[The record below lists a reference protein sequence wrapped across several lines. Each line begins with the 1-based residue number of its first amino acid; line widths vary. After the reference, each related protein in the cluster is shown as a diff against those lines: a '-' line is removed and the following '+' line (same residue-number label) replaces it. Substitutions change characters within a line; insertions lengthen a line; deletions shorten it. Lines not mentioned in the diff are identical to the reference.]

1 MKLSPWA
8 PEYRRL
14 SIGIVALVSVF
25 GFEGIAIGA
34 VMPVAAADLN
44 AISNYAVAF
53 TSFTMASLLGMTFAG
68 LWANKIGLSRVV
80 VFAVAALALG
90 SMVAGFAPNLA
101 VLTLGRS
108 VQGFAMGIDLVTMY
122 VVIGRMYPEALR
134 AKAIGMLAAAWV
146 VPGLIGPGLAGLLV
160 EISSWRMTFW
170 IVPIL
175 LIGPITL
182 LIPELKKM
190 PFVPTPVRTDAR
202 LQITSVLIA
211 IGALSVF
218 QAGASHVGR
227 WSTGLIVTIF
237 ITALAVTAWSTKA
250 LMPAGFLRMR
260 EGIPAVIGMR
270 GVIAGSFFA
279 AEIYVPLALQE
290 IRGVSVALSGGV
302 LTAATITWFAGSWLQ
317 GSHKLKYSRQ
327 QILFVGVILT
337 SLGIALTPVAVFMP
351 TSIFVSAIV
360 ASLVWGIAAFG
371 MGLCFPTLGV
381 LLLDQS
387 PEEEHARHSASL
399 QMSDSFGVI
408 IATAIA
414 GSVLALAS
422 VQQGIDSKTFVT
434 IWIFCVFVGLSALL
448 FIPGIQRKL
457 PIAHERVNS

>member
-1 MKLSPWA
+1 MTLSPWA
-8 PEYRRL
+8 LEYRRL

-80 VFAVAALALG
+80 VFAVVALALG
-90 SMVAGFAPNLA
+90 SIVAGFAPNLA

-108 VQGFAMGIDLVTMY
+108 IQGFAMGIDLVTMY

-160 EISSWRMTFW
+160 EISSWRMTFL

-175 LIGPITL
+175 LIGPIML

-190 PFVPTPVRTDAR
+190 PFVQTPVRKDAK
-202 LQITSVLIA
+202 LQVTSVVIA
-211 IGALSVF
+211 IVALSVF
-218 QAGASHVGR
+218 QAGASHIGR
-227 WSTGLIVTIF
+227 WSAVLVAAIF
-237 ITALAVTAWSTKA
+237 ITSLGVTAWSTKA
-250 LMPAGFLRMR
+250 LMPEGFLRMR
-260 EGIPAVIGMR
+260 EGIPAVVGMR
-270 GVIAGSFFA
+270 GVIAGAFFA

-290 IRGVSVALSGGV
+290 IRGASVAISGGV
-302 LTAATITWFAGSWLQ
+302 LTAATVTWFAGSWLQ

-327 QILFVGVILT
+327 QVLFVGTLLT
-337 SLGIALTPVAVFMP
+337 SLGIAFTPVAVFAP
-351 TSIFVSAIV
+351 ISVIASAMV

-381 LLLDQS
+381 LMLDQS
-387 PEEEHARHSASL
+387 PEEEHAKHSASL

-414 GSVLALAS
+414 GSVLAFAS
-422 VQQGIDSKTFVT
+422 VHQGIESRTFIT
-434 IWIFCVFVGLSALL
+434 IWTFCVFVGLSALL
-448 FIPGIQRKL
+448 FIPQIQRKAAFR
-457 PIAHERVNS
+457 P

>member
-1 MKLSPWA
+1 MTLSPWA

-25 GFEGIAIGA
+25 GFEGIAVGA

-68 LWANKIGLSRVV
+68 LWANRIGLARVV
-80 VFAVAALALG
+80 IFAVAALAFG

-108 VQGFAMGIDLVTMY
+108 IQGFAMGIDLVTMY

-134 AKAIGMLAAAWV
+134 AKALGMLAAAWV
-146 VPGLIGPGLAGLLV
+146 VPGLVGPGIAGLLV
-160 EISSWRMTFW
+160 EVSSWRMTFW
-170 IVPIL
+170 IVPLL
-175 LIGPITL
+175 LIGPIML
-182 LIPELKKM
+182 LIPELRKL
-190 PFVPTPVRTDAR
+190 PFVPSPVRTDAR
-202 LQITSVLIA
+202 IQITSVLIA
-211 IGALSVF
+211 IVALSAF

-227 WSTGLIVTIF
+227 WNTFIVIAIF
-237 ITALAVTAWSTKA
+237 VGSLAVAAWSTKA
-250 LMPAGFLRMR
+250 LMPAGFLRMAP
-260 EGIPAVIGMR
+260 GIPAIIGMR
-270 GVIAGSFFA
+270 GVVAGAFFA

-290 IRGVSVALSGGV
+290 IRGTSVALSGGV

-327 QILFVGVILT
+327 QVLFVGVVLT
-337 SLGIALTPVAVFMP
+337 ALGIALTPVAVFVP
-351 TSIFVSAIV
+351 TSIFVSAIF
-360 ASLVWGIAAFG
+360 ASVVWGIAAFG
-371 MGLCFPTLGV
+371 MGMVFPTLGV
-381 LLLDQS
+381 LMLDQS
-387 PEEEHARHSASL
+387 PDEEHARHSASL
-399 QMSDSFGVI
+399 QMSDSFGVV

-422 VQQGIDSKTFVT
+422 VRQGIDSANFVT
-434 IWIFCVFVGLSALL
+434 IWIFCVVLGLSALL
-448 FIPGIQRKL
+448 FIPQIQRKATIR
-457 PIAHERVNS
+457 P

>member
-1 MKLSPWA
+1 MTLSPWA

-68 LWANKIGLSRVV
+68 LWANKLGLARVV
-80 VFAVAALALG
+80 IFAVAALALG
-90 SMVAGFAPNLA
+90 SVVAGFAPNLA

-108 VQGFAMGIDLVTMY
+108 IQGFAMGIDLVTMY

-134 AKAIGMLAAAWV
+134 AKAIGILAAAWV

-160 EISSWRMTFW
+160 EVSSWRMTFW
-170 IVPIL
+170 IVPLL
-175 LIGPITL
+175 LIGPIML

-190 PFVPTPVRTDAR
+190 PFVPSPVRTDAR

-227 WSTGLIVTIF
+227 WNTVLVTAIF
-237 ITALAVTAWSTKA
+237 VVSLSITAWTTKA
-250 LMPAGFLRMR
+250 LMPAGFLRMAA
-260 EGIPAVIGMR
+260 GIPAIIGLR
-270 GVIAGSFFA
+270 GVIAGAFFA
-279 AEIYVPLALQE
+279 AEVYVPLALQE
-290 IRGVSVALSGGV
+290 IRGASVVLSGGV
-302 LTAATITWFAGSWLQ
+302 LTAATVTWFAGSWIQ

-327 QILFVGVILT
+327 QVLSAGVLMT
-337 SLGIALTPVAVFMP
+337 ALGIGLTPVAVFAP
-351 TSIFVSAIV
+351 LSITASALV
-360 ASLVWGIAAFG
+360 ASLVWGVAAFG
-371 MGLCFPTLGV
+371 MGMCFPTLGA
-381 LLLDQS
+381 LMLDQS
-387 PEEEHARHSASL
+387 PDEEHARHSASL

-414 GSVLALAS
+414 GSVLAFAS
-422 VQQGIDSKTFVT
+422 VNQGIDSKTFVT
-434 IWIFCVFVGLSALL
+434 IWIFCVVVGLSALL
-448 FIPGIQRKL
+448 FIPQIQRKATFR
-457 PIAHERVNS
+457 P

>member
-1 MKLSPWA
+1 MTLSPWA

-34 VMPVAAADLN
+34 VMPVAAAYLN

-68 LWANKIGLSRVV
+68 LWANKIGLARVV
-80 VFAVAALALG
+80 IFAVVALALG
-90 SMVAGFAPNLA
+90 SLVAGFAPNLA

-108 VQGFAMGIDLVTMY
+108 IQGFAMGIDLVTMY

-134 AKAIGMLAAAWV
+134 AKALGMLAAAWV

-175 LIGPITL
+175 LIGPIL
-182 LIPELKKM
+182 LLVPELKKL
-190 PFVPTPVRTDAR
+190 PFVPSPLRTDAR
-202 LQITSVLIA
+202 LQITSALVA
-211 IGALSVF
+211 IGALSAF

-227 WSTGLIVTIF
+227 WSTYLVTAIF
-237 ITALAVTAWSTKA
+237 IVSLGVTAWSTRA
-250 LMPAGFLRMR
+250 LMPKGFLRMAP
-260 EGIPAVIGMR
+260 GIPAIVGMR
-270 GVIAGSFFA
+270 GVIAGAFFA

-290 IRGVSVALSGGV
+290 IRGTSVALSGGV

-327 QILFVGVILT
+327 QILFAGVLLT
-337 SLGIALTPVAVFMP
+337 SLGIALTPVAVFAP
-351 TSIFVSAIV
+351 IGITASALL

-371 MGLCFPTLGV
+371 MGMCFPTLGV
-381 LLLDQS
+381 LMLDQS
-387 PEEEHARHSASL
+387 PDEEHARHSASL

-414 GSVLALAS
+414 GSVLAFAS
-422 VQQGIDSKTFVT
+422 VQQGIESKTFVT

-448 FIPGIQRKL
+448 FIPQIQRKATFR
-457 PIAHERVNS
+457 P

>member
-1 MKLSPWA
+1 MTLSPWA

-25 GFEGIAIGA
+25 GFEGIAVGA

-68 LWANKIGLSRVV
+68 LWANKIGLARVV
-80 VFAVAALALG
+80 IFAVVALAFG

-101 VLTLGRS
+101 VLTVGRS
-108 VQGFAMGIDLVTMY
+108 IQGFAMGIDLVTMY

-134 AKAIGMLAAAWV
+134 AKALGMLAAAWV
-146 VPGLIGPGLAGLLV
+146 VPGLIGPGIAGLLV
-160 EISSWRMTFW
+160 ELSSWRMTFW
-170 IVPIL
+170 IVPLL
-175 LIGPITL
+175 LIGPIVL
-182 LIPELKKM
+182 LIPELRKL

-202 LQITSVLIA
+202 IQITSVLIA
-211 IGALSVF
+211 IVALSVF

-227 WSTGLIVTIF
+227 WNSLVIIAIF
-237 ITALAVTAWSTKA
+237 VGSLAVTAWSTKA
-250 LMPAGFLRMR
+250 LMPSGFLRMAP
-260 EGIPAVIGMR
+260 GIPAVIGMR
-270 GVIAGSFFA
+270 GVVAGAFFA

-290 IRGVSVALSGGV
+290 IRGTSVALSGGV

-327 QILFVGVILT
+327 QVLFVGVLLT
-337 SLGIALTPVAVFMP
+337 SLGIALTPVAVFVP
-351 TSIFVSAIV
+351 TSIFVSAIF

-371 MGLCFPTLGV
+371 MGMVFPTLGV
-381 LLLDQS
+381 LMLDQS
-387 PEEEHARHSASL
+387 PDEEHARHSASL
-399 QMSDSFGVI
+399 QMSDSFGVV

-422 VQQGIDSKTFVT
+422 VRQGIDSGNFVT
-434 IWIFCVFVGLSALL
+434 IWIFCVFLGFSALL
-448 FIPGIQRKL
+448 FIPQIQRKATIR
-457 PIAHERVNS
+457 P

>member
-1 MKLSPWA
+1 MTPSPWA

-25 GFEGIAIGA
+25 GFEGISIGA

-68 LWANKIGLSRVV
+68 LWANKIGLARVV
-80 VFAVAALALG
+80 IFAVAALALG

-101 VLTLGRS
+101 VLTVGRS
-108 VQGFAMGIDLVTMY
+108 IQGFAMGIDLVTMY

-134 AKAIGMLAAAWV
+134 AKALGMLAAAWV

-170 IVPIL
+170 IVPVL
-175 LIGPITL
+175 LIGPIML
-182 LIPELKKM
+182 LIPELKKL
-190 PFVPTPVRTDAR
+190 PFVPSPIRTDAR
-202 LQITSVLIA
+202 IQITSVLIA
-211 IGALSVF
+211 IGALAAF

-227 WSTGLIVTIF
+227 WDPLLIASIF
-237 ITALAVTAWSTKA
+237 VVSLGVTAWSTKA
-250 LMPAGFLRMR
+250 LMPRGFLRMAP
-260 EGIPAVIGMR
+260 GIPAIVGMR
-270 GVIAGSFFA
+270 GVVAGSFFA
-279 AEIYVPLALQE
+279 AEVYVPLALQE
-290 IRGVSVALSGGV
+290 IRGTSVALSGGV

-317 GSHKLKYSRQ
+317 GSHKLKLSRQ
-327 QILFVGVILT
+327 QILFIGVLLT
-337 SLGIALTPVAVFMP
+337 CLGIALTPVAVFVP
-351 TSIFVSAIV
+351 TNIFVAAVV
-360 ASLVWGIAAFG
+360 ASVVWGIAAFG
-371 MGLCFPTLGV
+371 MGMCFPTLGV
-381 LLLDQS
+381 LMLDQS
-387 PEEEHARHSASL
+387 PDEEHARHSASL

-408 IATAIA
+408 IATALA

-422 VQQGIDSKTFVT
+422 VQQGIDSKTFIT

-448 FIPGIQRKL
+448 FIPQIQRKATIH
-457 PIAHERVNS
+457 P

>member
-1 MKLSPWA
+1 MTLSPWA

-14 SIGIVALVSVF
+14 SIGIVALVSIF

-68 LWANKIGLSRVV
+68 LWANKIGLARVV
-80 VFAVAALALG
+80 IFAVAALALG

-101 VLTLGRS
+101 VLTVGRS
-108 VQGFAMGIDLVTMY
+108 IQGFAMGIDLVTMY
-122 VVIGRMYPEALR
+122 VVIGRMYPEVLR
-134 AKAIGMLAAAWV
+134 AKALGMLAAAWV
-146 VPGLIGPGLAGLLV
+146 VPGLIGPGIAGLLV
-160 EISSWRMTFW
+160 EVSSWRMTFW
-170 IVPIL
+170 IVPFL
-175 LIGPITL
+175 LIGPAML
-182 LIPELKKM
+182 LIPELKKL
-190 PFVPTPVRTDAR
+190 PFVPSPVRTDAKI
-202 LQITSVLIA
+202 QITSVLIA
-211 IGALSVF
+211 IGALAVF

-227 WSTGLIVTIF
+227 WNTALVVAIF
-237 ITALAVTAWSTKA
+237 IASLVVTAWSTKA
-250 LMPAGFLRMR
+250 LMPSGFLRMAP
-260 EGIPAVIGMR
+260 GIPAIVGMR
-270 GVIAGSFFA
+270 GVVAGAFFA

-290 IRGVSVALSGGV
+290 IRGTSVALSGGV

-327 QILFVGVILT
+327 QILFVGVLLT
-337 SLGIALTPVAVFMP
+337 SLGIALTPVAVFVP
-351 TSIFVSAIV
+351 TSIVTSAVV

-371 MGLCFPTLGV
+371 MGMVFPTLGV
-381 LLLDQS
+381 LMLDQS
-387 PEEEHARHSASL
+387 PDEEHARHSASL

-422 VQQGIDSKTFVT
+422 VQQGIKSSTFVT
-434 IWIFCVFVGLSALL
+434 IWIFCVIVGLSALL
-448 FIPGIQRKL
+448 FIPQIQRKATIR
-457 PIAHERVNS
+457 P

>member
-1 MKLSPWA
+1 MTLSPWA

-68 LWANKIGLSRVV
+68 LWANKIGLARVV

-90 SMVAGFAPNLA
+90 SMIAGFAPNLA
-101 VLTLGRS
+101 VLTVGRS
-108 VQGFAMGIDLVTMY
+108 IQGFAMGIDLVTMY

-134 AKAIGMLAAAWV
+134 AKALGMLAAAWV

-170 IVPIL
+170 IVPLL
-175 LIGPITL
+175 LIGPIML
-182 LIPELKKM
+182 LIPELKRL
-190 PFVPTPVRTDAR
+190 PFVPSPVRTDAKI
-202 LQITSVLIA
+202 QITSVLVA
-211 IGALSVF
+211 IGALAVF

-227 WSTGLIVTIF
+227 WNTALVVAIF
-237 ITALAVTAWSTKA
+237 IGSLGVTAWSTKA
-250 LMPAGFLRMR
+250 LMPRGFLRMAP
-260 EGIPAVIGMR
+260 GIPAIVGMR
-270 GVIAGSFFA
+270 GVVAGAFFA

-290 IRGVSVALSGGV
+290 IRGTSVALSGGV

-327 QILFVGVILT
+327 QVLFAGVLLT
-337 SLGIALTPVAVFMP
+337 CLGIALTPVAVFVP
-351 TSIFVSAIV
+351 SSIMVAALV
-360 ASLVWGIAAFG
+360 ASVVWGIAAFG
-371 MGLCFPTLGV
+371 MGMCFPTLGV
-381 LLLDQS
+381 LMLDQS
-387 PEEEHARHSASL
+387 PDEEHARHSASL

-408 IATAIA
+408 IATALA

-422 VQQGIDSKTFVT
+422 VQQGIESKTFIT

-448 FIPGIQRKL
+448 FIPQIQRKVTIH
-457 PIAHERVNS
+457 P

>member
-1 MKLSPWA
+1 MTLSPWA

-14 SIGIVALVSVF
+14 SIGIIALVSVF
-25 GFEGIAIGA
+25 GFEGIAVGA

-68 LWANKIGLSRVV
+68 LWANKIGLARVV
-80 VFAVAALALG
+80 IFAVAALAFG

-108 VQGFAMGIDLVTMY
+108 IQGFAMGIDLVTMY

-134 AKAIGMLAAAWV
+134 AKALGMLAAAWV
-146 VPGLIGPGLAGLLV
+146 VPGLIGPGIAGLLV
-160 EISSWRMTFW
+160 EVSSWRMTFW
-170 IVPIL
+170 IVPLL

-182 LIPELKKM
+182 LIPELKKL
-190 PFVPTPVRTDAR
+190 PFVPSPVRTDAKI
-202 LQITSVLIA
+202 QITSVLIA
-211 IGALSVF
+211 IGALAVF

-227 WSTGLIVTIF
+227 WNTALVIAIF
-237 ITALAVTAWSTKA
+237 IGSLGVTAWSTKA
-250 LMPAGFLRMR
+250 LMPSGFLRMAP
-260 EGIPAVIGMR
+260 GIPAIVGMR
-270 GVIAGSFFA
+270 GVVAGSFFA

-290 IRGVSVALSGGV
+290 IRGTSVALSGGV

-327 QILFVGVILT
+327 QVLFVGVLFT
-337 SLGIALTPVAVFMP
+337 ALGIGLTPVAVFVP
-351 TSIFVSAIV
+351 SSIVVSAVV
-360 ASLVWGIAAFG
+360 ASVVWGIAAFG
-371 MGLCFPTLGV
+371 MGMVFPTLGV
-381 LLLDQS
+381 LMLDQS
-387 PEEEHARHSASL
+387 PDEEHARHSASL

-422 VQQGIDSKTFVT
+422 VRQGIESSTFVT

-448 FIPGIQRKL
+448 FIPQIQRKATIR
-457 PIAHERVNS
+457 P

>member
-1 MKLSPWA
+1 MTLSPWA

-68 LWANKIGLSRVV
+68 LWANKIGLARVV

-108 VQGFAMGIDLVTMY
+108 IQGFAMGIDLVTMY

-134 AKAIGMLAAAWV
+134 AKALGMLAAAWV

-175 LIGPITL
+175 LIGPIVL
-182 LIPELKKM
+182 LVPELKKL
-190 PFVPTPVRTDAR
+190 PFVPSPLRTDAR

-227 WSTGLIVTIF
+227 WNAFLVVAIF
-237 ITALAVTAWSTKA
+237 IASLGVTAWSTRA
-250 LMPAGFLRMR
+250 LMPDGFLRMAP
-260 EGIPAVIGMR
+260 GIPAIVGMR
-270 GVIAGSFFA
+270 GVIAGAFFA

-290 IRGVSVALSGGV
+290 IRGTSVALSGGV

-327 QILFVGVILT
+327 QILFVGVLLT
-337 SLGIALTPVAVFMP
+337 SLGIALTPVAVFAP
-351 TSIFVSAIV
+351 IGITASALL

-371 MGLCFPTLGV
+371 MGMCFPTLGV
-381 LLLDQS
+381 LMLDQS
-387 PEEEHARHSASL
+387 PDEEHARHSASL

-414 GSVLALAS
+414 GSVLAFAS
-422 VQQGIDSKTFVT
+422 VQQGIESKTFVT

-448 FIPGIQRKL
+448 FIPQIQRKATFR
-457 PIAHERVNS
+457 P

>member
-1 MKLSPWA
+1 MTLSPWA

-25 GFEGIAIGA
+25 GFEGIAVGA

-68 LWANKIGLSRVV
+68 LWANKIGLARVV
-80 VFAVAALALG
+80 IFAVAALAFG

-101 VLTLGRS
+101 VLTVGRS
-108 VQGFAMGIDLVTMY
+108 IQGFAMGIDLVTMY

-134 AKAIGMLAAAWV
+134 AKALGMLAAAWV
-146 VPGLIGPGLAGLLV
+146 IPGLIGPGIAGLLV
-160 EISSWRMTFW
+160 EVSSWRMTFW
-170 IVPIL
+170 IVPLL
-175 LIGPITL
+175 LIGPIML
-182 LIPELKKM
+182 LIPELKKL
-190 PFVPTPVRTDAR
+190 PYVPSPVRTDAKI
-202 LQITSVLIA
+202 QITSVLIA
-211 IGALSVF
+211 IGALAVF

-227 WSTGLIVTIF
+227 WNTALVIAIF
-237 ITALAVTAWSTKA
+237 IGSLGVTAWSTRA
-250 LMPAGFLRMR
+250 LMPNGFLRLAP
-260 EGIPAVIGMR
+260 GIPAIVGMR
-270 GVIAGSFFA
+270 GVVAGSFFA

-290 IRGVSVALSGGV
+290 IRGTSVALSGGV

-327 QILFVGVILT
+327 QVLFVGVLLT
-337 SLGIALTPVAVFMP
+337 ALGIALTPVAVFVP
-351 TSIFVSAIV
+351 SSIVVSAVV
-360 ASLVWGIAAFG
+360 ASVVWGIAAFG
-371 MGLCFPTLGV
+371 MGMVFPTLGV
-381 LLLDQS
+381 LMLDQS
-387 PEEEHARHSASL
+387 PDEEHARHSASL

-422 VQQGIDSKTFVT
+422 VRQGIESSTFVT
-434 IWIFCVFVGLSALL
+434 IWIFCVFLGLSALL
-448 FIPGIQRKL
+448 FIPQIQQKATIR
-457 PIAHERVNS
+457 P

>member
-1 MKLSPWA
+1 MTLSPWA

-34 VMPVAAADLN
+34 VMPVAAADLD

-68 LWANKIGLSRVV
+68 LWANKIGLARVV
-80 VFAVAALALG
+80 IFAVVALAFG

-101 VLTLGRS
+101 VLTVGRS
-108 VQGFAMGIDLVTMY
+108 IQGFAMGIDLVTMY

-134 AKAIGMLAAAWV
+134 AKALGMLAAAWV
-146 VPGLIGPGLAGLLV
+146 VPGLIGPGIAGLLV
-160 EISSWRMTFW
+160 EVSSWRMTFW
-170 IVPIL
+170 IVPLL

-182 LIPELKKM
+182 LIPELKKL
-190 PFVPTPVRTDAR
+190 PFVPSPVRTDAKI
-202 LQITSVLIA
+202 QITSVLIA
-211 IGALSVF
+211 IGALAVF

-227 WSTGLIVTIF
+227 WNTALVIAIF
-237 ITALAVTAWSTKA
+237 IGSLGITAWSTKA
-250 LMPAGFLRMR
+250 LMPSGFLRMAP
-260 EGIPAVIGMR
+260 GIPAIVGMR
-270 GVIAGSFFA
+270 GVVAGSFFA

-290 IRGVSVALSGGV
+290 IRGTSVALSGGV

-327 QILFVGVILT
+327 QVLFVGVLLT
-337 SLGIALTPVAVFMP
+337 ALGITLTPVAVFVP
-351 TSIFVSAIV
+351 TSIVVSAVV
-360 ASLVWGIAAFG
+360 ASVVWGIAAFG
-371 MGLCFPTLGV
+371 MGMVFPTLGV
-381 LLLDQS
+381 LMLDQS
-387 PEEEHARHSASL
+387 PDEEHARHSASL

-422 VQQGIDSKTFVT
+422 VRQGIESSTFVT

-448 FIPGIQRKL
+448 FIPQIQRKATIR
-457 PIAHERVNS
+457 P

>member
-1 MKLSPWA
+1 MTLSPWA

-68 LWANKIGLSRVV
+68 LWANKIGLARVV

-101 VLTLGRS
+101 VLTVGRS
-108 VQGFAMGIDLVTMY
+108 IQGFAMGIDLVTMY

-134 AKAIGMLAAAWV
+134 AKALGMLAAAWV

-170 IVPIL
+170 IVPVL

-182 LIPELKKM
+182 LIPELKKL
-190 PFVPTPVRTDAR
+190 PFVPSPVRTDAR
-202 LQITSVLIA
+202 IQITSVLIA
-211 IGALSVF
+211 IGALAVF

-227 WSTGLIVTIF
+227 WDPLLLAAIF
-237 ITALAVTAWSTKA
+237 ALSLGVTAWSTKA
-250 LMPAGFLRMR
+250 LMPRGFLRMAP
-260 EGIPAVIGMR
+260 GIPAIVGMR
-270 GVIAGSFFA
+270 GVVAGSYFA
-279 AEIYVPLALQE
+279 AEVYVPLALQE
-290 IRGVSVALSGGV
+290 IRGTSVALSGGV

-317 GSHKLKYSRQ
+317 GSHKLKLSRQ
-327 QILFVGVILT
+327 QILFIGVLLT
-337 SLGIALTPVAVFMP
+337 CLGIALTPVAVFVP
-351 TSIFVSAIV
+351 TNIFVAAVV
-360 ASLVWGIAAFG
+360 ASVVWGIAAFG
-371 MGLCFPTLGV
+371 MGMCFPTLGV
-381 LLLDQS
+381 LMLDQS
-387 PEEEHARHSASL
+387 PDEEHARHSASL

-408 IATAIA
+408 IATALA

-422 VQQGIDSKTFVT
+422 VQQGIDSKTFIN

-448 FIPGIQRKL
+448 FIPQIQRKATIH
-457 PIAHERVNS
+457 P

>member
-1 MKLSPWA
+1 MTLSPWA

-68 LWANKIGLSRVV
+68 LWANKIGLARVV
-80 VFAVAALALG
+80 IFAVAALAFG

-101 VLTLGRS
+101 VLTVGRS
-108 VQGFAMGIDLVTMY
+108 IQGFAMGIDLVTMY

-134 AKAIGMLAAAWV
+134 PKALGMLAAAWV
-146 VPGLIGPGLAGLLV
+146 VPGLIGPGIAGLLV
-160 EISSWRMTFW
+160 EVSSWRMTFW
-170 IVPIL
+170 IVPFF
-175 LIGPITL
+175 LIGPIML
-182 LIPELKKM
+182 LIPELKKL
-190 PFVPTPVRTDAR
+190 PFVPSPVRTDAKI
-202 LQITSVLIA
+202 QITSVLIA

-227 WSTGLIVTIF
+227 WNTALVIAIF
-237 ITALAVTAWSTKA
+237 IVSLSVAAWSTKA
-250 LMPAGFLRMR
+250 LMPIGFLRMAP
-260 EGIPAVIGMR
+260 GIPAIVGMR
-270 GVIAGSFFA
+270 GVVAGSFFA

-290 IRGVSVALSGGV
+290 IRGTSVALSGGV

-317 GSHKLKYSRQ
+317 GSHKLKLSRQ
-327 QILFVGVILT
+327 QILFMGVLLT
-337 SLGIALTPVAVFMP
+337 SLGIALTPVAVFVP
-351 TSIFVSAIV
+351 TSIVAAAIV
-360 ASLVWGIAAFG
+360 ASVVWGIAAFG
-371 MGLCFPTLGV
+371 MGMVFPTLGV
-381 LLLDQS
+381 LMLDQS
-387 PEEEHARHSASL
+387 PDEEHARHSASL

-414 GSVLALAS
+414 GSILALAS
-422 VQQGIDSKTFVT
+422 VRQGIESNTFVT

-448 FIPGIQRKL
+448 FIPQIQRKATIR
-457 PIAHERVNS
+457 P

>member
-1 MKLSPWA
+1 MTLSPWA

-25 GFEGIAIGA
+25 GFEGIAVGA

-68 LWANKIGLSRVV
+68 LWANKIGLARVV
-80 VFAVAALALG
+80 IFAVAALAFG

-101 VLTLGRS
+101 VLTVGRS
-108 VQGFAMGIDLVTMY
+108 IQGFAMGIDLVTMY

-134 AKAIGMLAAAWV
+134 AKALGMLAAAWV
-146 VPGLIGPGLAGLLV
+146 VPGLIGPGIAGLLV
-160 EISSWRMTFW
+160 EVSSWRMTFW
-170 IVPIL
+170 IVPLL
-175 LIGPITL
+175 LIGPIML
-182 LIPELKKM
+182 LIPELKKL
-190 PFVPTPVRTDAR
+190 PYVPSPVRTDAKI
-202 LQITSVLIA
+202 QITSVLIA
-211 IGALSVF
+211 IGALAVF

-227 WSTGLIVTIF
+227 WNTALVIAIF
-237 ITALAVTAWSTKA
+237 IASLGVTAWSTKA
-250 LMPAGFLRMR
+250 LMPSGFLRMAP
-260 EGIPAVIGMR
+260 GIPAIVGMR
-270 GVIAGSFFA
+270 GVVAGSFFA

-290 IRGVSVALSGGV
+290 IRGTSVALSGGV

-327 QILFVGVILT
+327 QVLFAGVLLT
-337 SLGIALTPVAVFMP
+337 ALGIGLTPVAVFVP
-351 TSIFVSAIV
+351 SSIVVSAVV
-360 ASLVWGIAAFG
+360 ASVVWGIAAFG
-371 MGLCFPTLGV
+371 MGMVFPTLGV
-381 LLLDQS
+381 LMLDQS
-387 PEEEHARHSASL
+387 PDEEHARHSASL

-422 VQQGIDSKTFVT
+422 VRQGIESSTFVT

-448 FIPGIQRKL
+448 FIPQIQRKATIR
-457 PIAHERVNS
+457 P

>member
-1 MKLSPWA
+1 MTLSPWT

-44 AISNYAVAF
+44 SISNYAVAF

-68 LWANKIGLSRVV
+68 LWSNKIGLARVV
-80 VFAVAALALG
+80 IFAVVALAIG

-101 VLTLGRS
+101 VLTIGRS
-108 VQGFAMGIDLVTMY
+108 IQGFALGIDLVTMY

-160 EISSWRMTFW
+160 EISSWRLTFW
-170 IVPIL
+170 IVPFL
-175 LIGPITL
+175 LIGPIML
-182 LIPELKKM
+182 LLPELKRM
-190 PFVPTPVRTDAR
+190 PFVQTPMRSDAK
-202 LQITSVLIA
+202 LQITSVLVAIA
-211 IGALSVF
+211 ALSAF
-218 QAGASHVGR
+218 QVGATHVGR
-227 WSTGLIVTIF
+227 WNVWVISAIF
-237 ITALAVTAWSTKA
+237 VISVSVTAWSTKA
-250 LMPAGFLRMR
+250 LMPEGYLRMR
-260 EGIPAVIGMR
+260 EGIPAIVGMR
-270 GVIAGSFFA
+270 GVIAGAFFA

-290 IRGVSVALSGGV
+290 IRGTSVALSGGV
-302 LTAATITWFAGSWLQ
+302 LTAATVTWFAGSWWQ
-317 GSHKLKYSRQ
+317 GSHKLRYSRQ
-327 QILFVGVILT
+327 QVLFVGALLIAI
-337 SLGIALTPVAVFMP
+337 GIALTPVAVFAP
-351 TSIFVSAIV
+351 VNIAASALLASIT
-360 ASLVWGIAAFG
+360 WGIAAFG

-381 LLLDQS
+381 LMLDQS
-387 PEEEHARHSASL
+387 PEEEHAKHSASL

-422 VQQGIDSKTFVT
+422 VQQGIESKTFIT

-448 FIPGIQRKL
+448 FIPQIQRKETFR
-457 PIAHERVNS
+457 P

>member
-1 MKLSPWA
+1 MTLSPWA

-44 AISNYAVAF
+44 SISNYAVAF

-68 LWANKIGLSRVV
+68 LWSNKIGLARVV
-80 VFAVAALALG
+80 IFAVVALAIG

-101 VLTLGRS
+101 VLTIGRS
-108 VQGFAMGIDLVTMY
+108 IQGFALGIDLVTMY

-160 EISSWRMTFW
+160 EISSWRLTFW
-170 IVPIL
+170 IVPFL
-175 LIGPITL
+175 LIGPIML
-182 LIPELKKM
+182 LLPELKRM
-190 PFVPTPVRTDAR
+190 PFVQTPMRSDAK
-202 LQITSVLIA
+202 LQITSVLVAIA
-211 IGALSVF
+211 ALSAF
-218 QAGASHVGR
+218 QVGATHVGR
-227 WSTGLIVTIF
+227 WNVWVILAIF
-237 ITALAVTAWSTKA
+237 VISVSVTAWSTKA
-250 LMPAGFLRMR
+250 LMPEGYLRMR
-260 EGIPAVIGMR
+260 EGIPAIVGMR
-270 GVIAGSFFA
+270 GVIAGAFFA

-290 IRGVSVALSGGV
+290 IRGTSVALSGGV
-302 LTAATITWFAGSWLQ
+302 LTAATVTWFAGSWWQ
-317 GSHKLKYSRQ
+317 GSHKLTYSRQ
-327 QILFVGVILT
+327 QVLFVGTLLI
-337 SLGIALTPVAVFMP
+337 SFGIALTPVAVFAP
-351 TSIFVSAIV
+351 VNIAASALLASIT
-360 ASLVWGIAAFG
+360 WGIAAFG

-381 LLLDQS
+381 LMLDQS
-387 PEEEHARHSASL
+387 PEEEHAKHSASL

-422 VQQGIDSKTFVT
+422 VQQGIESKTFIT

-448 FIPGIQRKL
+448 FIPQIQRKATFR
-457 PIAHERVNS
+457 P

>member
-1 MKLSPWA
+1 MTLSPWA

-34 VMPVAAADLN
+34 VMPVAAAYLN

-68 LWANKIGLSRVV
+68 LWANKIGLARVV
-80 VFAVAALALG
+80 IFAVVALALG
-90 SMVAGFAPNLA
+90 SLVAGFAPNLA

-108 VQGFAMGIDLVTMY
+108 IQGFAMGIDLVTMY

-134 AKAIGMLAAAWV
+134 AKALGMLAAAWV

-175 LIGPITL
+175 LIGPIL
-182 LIPELKKM
+182 LLVPELKKL
-190 PFVPTPVRTDAR
+190 PFVPSPLRTDAR
-202 LQITSVLIA
+202 LQITSALVA
-211 IGALSVF
+211 IGALSAF

-227 WSTGLIVTIF
+227 WSTYLVTAIF
-237 ITALAVTAWSTKA
+237 IVSLGVTAWSTRA
-250 LMPAGFLRMR
+250 LMPKGFLRMAP
-260 EGIPAVIGMR
+260 GIPAIVGMR
-270 GVIAGSFFA
+270 GVIAGAFFA

-290 IRGVSVALSGGV
+290 IRGTSVALSGGV

-317 GSHKLKYSRQ
+317 GSHKLRYSRQ
-327 QILFVGVILT
+327 QILFAGVLLT
-337 SLGIALTPVAVFMP
+337 SLGIALTPVAVFAP
-351 TSIFVSAIV
+351 IGITASALL

-371 MGLCFPTLGV
+371 MGMCFPTLGV
-381 LLLDQS
+381 LMLDQS
-387 PEEEHARHSASL
+387 PDEEHARHSASL

-414 GSVLALAS
+414 GSVLAFAS
-422 VQQGIDSKTFVT
+422 VQQGIESKTFVT

-448 FIPGIQRKL
+448 FIPQIQRKATFR
-457 PIAHERVNS
+457 P

>member
-1 MKLSPWA
+1 MTLSPWA

-68 LWANKIGLSRVV
+68 LWANKIGLARVV
-80 VFAVAALALG
+80 IFAVAALAFG

-108 VQGFAMGIDLVTMY
+108 IQGFAMGIDLVTMY

-134 AKAIGMLAAAWV
+134 AKALGMLAAAWV
-146 VPGLIGPGLAGLLV
+146 VPGLIGPGIAGLLV
-160 EISSWRMTFW
+160 EVSSWRMTFW
-170 IVPIL
+170 IVPLL
-175 LIGPITL
+175 LIGPIML
-182 LIPELKKM
+182 LIPELRKL
-190 PFVPTPVRTDAR
+190 PFVPSPVRTDAR
-202 LQITSVLIA
+202 IQITSVLIA
-211 IGALSVF
+211 IVALSAF

-227 WSTGLIVTIF
+227 WNTFIVIAIF
-237 ITALAVTAWSTKA
+237 VGSLAVAAWSTKA
-250 LMPAGFLRMR
+250 LMPAGFLRMAP
-260 EGIPAVIGMR
+260 GIPAIIGMR
-270 GVIAGSFFA
+270 GVVAGSFFA

-290 IRGVSVALSGGV
+290 IRGTSVALSGGV

-327 QILFVGVILT
+327 QVLFVGVVLT
-337 SLGIALTPVAVFMP
+337 ALGIALTPVAVFMP
-351 TSIFVSAIV
+351 TSIFVSAVI
-360 ASLVWGIAAFG
+360 ASVVWGIAAFG
-371 MGLCFPTLGV
+371 MGMVFPTLGV
-381 LLLDQS
+381 LMLDQS
-387 PEEEHARHSASL
+387 PDEEHARHSASL
-399 QMSDSFGVI
+399 QMSDSFGVV

-422 VQQGIDSKTFVT
+422 VRQGIDSANFVT
-434 IWIFCVFVGLSALL
+434 IWIFCAILGLSALL
-448 FIPGIQRKL
+448 FIPQIQRKATIR
-457 PIAHERVNS
+457 P

>member
-1 MKLSPWA
+1 MTLSPWA

-68 LWANKIGLSRVV
+68 LWANKIGLARVV

-90 SMVAGFAPNLA
+90 SIVAGFAPNLA
-101 VLTLGRS
+101 VLTIGRS
-108 VQGFAMGIDLVTMY
+108 IQGFAMGIDLVTMY
-122 VVIGRMYPEALR
+122 VVIGRMYPETLR
-134 AKAIGMLAAAWV
+134 AKALGMLAAAWV

-182 LIPELKKM
+182 LIPELKKL
-190 PFVPTPVRTDAR
+190 PFVPSPVRTDAR
-202 LQITSVLIA
+202 LQITSTLIA

-227 WSTGLIVTIF
+227 WHSLLIAAIF
-237 ITALAVTAWSTKA
+237 FISLGVTAWSTKA
-250 LMPAGFLRMR
+250 LMPKGFLRMAP
-260 EGIPAVIGMR
+260 GIPAIVGMR
-270 GVIAGSFFA
+270 GVVAGSFFA

-290 IRGVSVALSGGV
+290 IRGTSVALSGGV

-317 GSHKLKYSRQ
+317 GSHKLKISRE
-327 QILFVGVILT
+327 QILLIGVLLT
-337 SLGIALTPVAVFMP
+337 CLGIALTPVAVFVP
-351 TSIFVSAIV
+351 TSITLAALI
-360 ASLVWGIAAFG
+360 ASFVWGIAAFG
-371 MGLCFPTLGV
+371 MGICFPTLGA
-381 LLLDQS
+381 LMLDQS
-387 PEEEHARHSASL
+387 PDEEHARHSASL

-414 GSVLALAS
+414 GSVWRLPAFSKELIAKLLSQYGFSVCLLA
-422 VQQGIDSKTFVT
+422 
-434 IWIFCVFVGLSALL
+434 
-448 FIPGIQRKL
+448 
-457 PIAHERVNS
+457 

>member
-1 MKLSPWA
+1 MTLSPWA

-68 LWANKIGLSRVV
+68 LWANKIGLARVV
-80 VFAVAALALG
+80 IFAVVALAIG
-90 SMVAGFAPNLA
+90 SIVAGSAPNLA

-108 VQGFAMGIDLVTMY
+108 IQGFAMGIDLVTMY
-122 VVIGRMYPEALR
+122 VVIGRMYPETLR

-175 LIGPITL
+175 LIGPIML
-182 LIPELKKM
+182 LVPELKKM
-190 PFVPTPVRTDAR
+190 PLVPSAVRTDAK

-211 IGALSVF
+211 IGALSAF

-227 WSTGLIVTIF
+227 WNAFLVAAIF
-237 ITALAVTAWSTKA
+237 VVSLGVTAWSTKA

-260 EGIPAVIGMR
+260 EGIPAIIGMR

-290 IRGVSVALSGGV
+290 IRGTSVALSGGV
-302 LTAATITWFAGSWLQ
+302 LTAATVTWFAGSWLQ

-327 QILFVGVILT
+327 QVLFAGVLLIA
-337 SLGIALTPVAVFMP
+337 LGIGLTPVAVFAP
-351 TSIFVSAIV
+351 ISITASALV
-360 ASLVWGIAAFG
+360 ASLVWGVAAFG
-371 MGLCFPTLGV
+371 MGLCFPTLGA
-381 LLLDQS
+381 LMLDQS

-422 VQQGIDSKTFVT
+422 VQQGISSKTFVA

-448 FIPGIQRKL
+448 FIPQIQRKVTFR
-457 PIAHERVNS
+457 P

>member
-1 MKLSPWA
+1 MTLSPWA
-8 PEYRRL
+8 PQFRRL

-68 LWANKIGLSRVV
+68 LWANKIGLARVV
-80 VFAVAALALG
+80 IFAVAALAIG
-90 SMVAGFAPNLA
+90 SVISGFAPNLA

-108 VQGFAMGIDLVTMY
+108 IQGFAMGIDLVTMY

-134 AKAIGMLAAAWV
+134 AKALGMLAAAWV

-175 LIGPITL
+175 LLGPFFL
-182 LIPELKKM
+182 LVPELKKL
-190 PFVPTPVRTDAR
+190 PFAPSPLRTDAR
-202 LQITSVLIA
+202 IQITSVLVA
-211 IGALSVF
+211 IGALSIF
-218 QAGASHVGR
+218 QAGATHLGR
-227 WSTGLIVTIF
+227 WNSALIAVIF
-237 ITALAVTAWSTKA
+237 LATLSVTAWSTKA
-250 LMPAGFLRMR
+250 LMPKGFLRMR
-260 EGIPAVIGMR
+260 EGIPAIVGMR
-270 GVIAGSFFA
+270 GIIAGSFFA

-290 IRGVSVALSGGV
+290 IRGASVVLSGGV

-327 QILFVGVILT
+327 QVLLVGVLLT
-337 SLGIALTPVAVFMP
+337 SLGIGLIPVAVFAP
-351 TSIFVSAIV
+351 LSVTASALV
-360 ASLVWGIAAFG
+360 ASLVWGVAAFG

-381 LLLDQS
+381 LMLDQS

-414 GSVLALAS
+414 GSVLAFAS
-422 VQQGIDSKTFVT
+422 VKQGIETKTFII

-448 FIPGIQRKL
+448 FIPQIQRKSNL
-457 PIAHERVNS
+457 

>member
-1 MKLSPWA
+1 MTLSPWA

-14 SIGIVALVSVF
+14 SIGIIALVSGF
-25 GFEGIAIGA
+25 GFEGIAVGA

-68 LWANKIGLSRVV
+68 LWANKIGLARVV
-80 VFAVAALALG
+80 IFAVAALAFG

-108 VQGFAMGIDLVTMY
+108 IQGFAMGIDLVTMY

-134 AKAIGMLAAAWV
+134 AKALGMLAAAWV
-146 VPGLIGPGLAGLLV
+146 VPGLIGPGIAGLLV
-160 EISSWRMTFW
+160 EVSSWRMTFW
-170 IVPIL
+170 IVPLL

-182 LIPELKKM
+182 LIPELKKL
-190 PFVPTPVRTDAR
+190 PFVPSPVRTDAKI
-202 LQITSVLIA
+202 QITSVLIA
-211 IGALSVF
+211 IGALAVF

-227 WSTGLIVTIF
+227 WNTALVIAIF
-237 ITALAVTAWSTKA
+237 IGSLGVTAWSTKA
-250 LMPAGFLRMR
+250 LMPSGFLRMAP
-260 EGIPAVIGMR
+260 GIPAIVGMR
-270 GVIAGSFFA
+270 GVVAGSFFA

-290 IRGVSVALSGGV
+290 IRGTSVALSGGV

-327 QILFVGVILT
+327 QVLFVGVLFT
-337 SLGIALTPVAVFMP
+337 ALGIGLTPVAVFVP
-351 TSIFVSAIV
+351 SSIVVSAVV
-360 ASLVWGIAAFG
+360 ASVVWGIAAFG
-371 MGLCFPTLGV
+371 MGMVFPTLGV
-381 LLLDQS
+381 LMLDQS
-387 PEEEHARHSASL
+387 PDEEHARHSASL

-422 VQQGIDSKTFVT
+422 VRQGIESSTFVT

-448 FIPGIQRKL
+448 FIPQIQRKATIR
-457 PIAHERVNS
+457 P

>member
-1 MKLSPWA
+1 MTLSPWA

-68 LWANKIGLSRVV
+68 LWANKIGLARVV
-80 VFAVAALALG
+80 IFAVVALAIG
-90 SMVAGFAPNLA
+90 SVVSGFAPNLA

-108 VQGFAMGIDLVTMY
+108 IQGFAMGIDLVTMY

-134 AKAIGMLAAAWV
+134 AKALGMLAAAWV

-160 EISSWRMTFW
+160 EISSWRLTFW

-175 LIGPITL
+175 LLGPFFL
-182 LIPELKKM
+182 LVPELKKL
-190 PFVPTPVRTDAR
+190 PFVPTPLRTDAR
-202 LQITSVLIA
+202 IQITSVLIA
-211 IGALSVF
+211 IGALSIF
-218 QAGASHVGR
+218 QAGATHLGR
-227 WSTGLIVTIF
+227 WNSALIVVIF
-237 ITALAVTAWSTKA
+237 VATLCVTAWSTKA
-250 LMPAGFLRMR
+250 LMPDGFLRMR
-260 EGIPAVIGMR
+260 EGIPAIVGMR

-290 IRGVSVALSGGV
+290 IRGASVVLSGGV
-302 LTAATITWFAGSWLQ
+302 LTAATVTWFAGSWLQ
-317 GSHKLKYSRQ
+317 GSHKLKYLREQ
-327 QILFVGVILT
+327 VLFVGVLLT
-337 SLGIALTPVAVFMP
+337 SLGIGLIPVAVFAP
-351 TSIFVSAIV
+351 ISVTASALV

-381 LLLDQS
+381 LMLDQS
-387 PEEEHARHSASL
+387 PEDEHARHSASL

-414 GSVLALAS
+414 GSVLAFAS
-422 VQQGIDSKTFVT
+422 VRQGIETKTFIT
-434 IWIFCVFVGLSALL
+434 IWTFCVFVGCSALL
-448 FIPGIQRKL
+448 FIPQIHKKSN
-457 PIAHERVNS
+457 I

>member
-1 MKLSPWA
+1 MTLSPWA

-68 LWANKIGLSRVV
+68 LWANKIGLARVV
-80 VFAVAALALG
+80 VFAVAALAVG

-101 VLTLGRS
+101 LLTLGRS
-108 VQGFAMGIDLVTMY
+108 IQGFAMGIDLVTMY

-134 AKAIGMLAAAWV
+134 AKALGMLAAAWV
-146 VPGLIGPGLAGLLV
+146 VPGLIGPGVAGLLV
-160 EISSWRMTFW
+160 EVSSWRMTFW
-170 IVPIL
+170 IVPFL
-175 LIGPITL
+175 LIGPIML
-182 LIPELKKM
+182 LIPELKKL
-190 PFVPTPVRTDAR
+190 PFVPSPVRTDAR
-202 LQITSVLIA
+202 IQIVSVLIA

-227 WSTGLIVTIF
+227 WNAVALVFIF
-237 ITALAVTAWSTKA
+237 AASLGVTAWSTRA
-250 LMPAGFLRMR
+250 LMPVGFLRMAP
-260 EGIPAVIGMR
+260 GIPAVVGMR

-290 IRGVSVALSGGV
+290 IRGTSVALSGGV

-327 QILFVGVILT
+327 QILFAGVLLT
-337 SLGIALTPVAVFMP
+337 SLGIALTPVAVFVP
-351 TSIFVSAIV
+351 TSITVAAVV
-360 ASLVWGIAAFG
+360 ASVVWGIAAFG
-371 MGLCFPTLGV
+371 MGMCFPTLGG
-381 LLLDQS
+381 LMLDQS
-387 PEEEHARHSASL
+387 PDEEHARHSASL

-422 VQQGIDSKTFVT
+422 VRQGIESSTFVT
-434 IWIFCVFVGLSALL
+434 IWIFCVIVGLSALF
-448 FIPGIQRKL
+448 FIPQIQRKATIR
-457 PIAHERVNS
+457 P

>member
-1 MKLSPWA
+1 MTLSPWA

-14 SIGIVALVSVF
+14 SIGIIALVSVF
-25 GFEGIAIGA
+25 GFEGIAVGA

-68 LWANKIGLSRVV
+68 LWANKIGLARVV
-80 VFAVAALALG
+80 IFAVAALAFG

-108 VQGFAMGIDLVTMY
+108 IQGFAMGIDLVTMY

-134 AKAIGMLAAAWV
+134 AKALGMLAAAWV
-146 VPGLIGPGLAGLLV
+146 VPGLIGPGIAGLLV
-160 EISSWRMTFW
+160 EVSSWRMTFW
-170 IVPIL
+170 IVPLL

-182 LIPELKKM
+182 LIPELKKL
-190 PFVPTPVRTDAR
+190 PFVPSPVRTDAKI
-202 LQITSVLIA
+202 QITSVLIA
-211 IGALSVF
+211 IGALAVF

-227 WSTGLIVTIF
+227 WNTALVIAIF
-237 ITALAVTAWSTKA
+237 IGSLGVTAWSTRA
-250 LMPAGFLRMR
+250 LMPSGFLRMAP
-260 EGIPAVIGMR
+260 GIPAIVGMR
-270 GVIAGSFFA
+270 GVVAGSFFA

-290 IRGVSVALSGGV
+290 IRGTSVALSGGV

-327 QILFVGVILT
+327 QVLFVGVLLT
-337 SLGIALTPVAVFMP
+337 ALGIGLTPVAVFVP
-351 TSIFVSAIV
+351 SSIVVSAVV
-360 ASLVWGIAAFG
+360 ASVVWGIAAFG
-371 MGLCFPTLGV
+371 MGMVFPTLGV
-381 LLLDQS
+381 LMLDQS
-387 PEEEHARHSASL
+387 PDEEHARHSASL

-422 VQQGIDSKTFVT
+422 VRQGIESSTFVT

-448 FIPGIQRKL
+448 FIPQIQRKATIR
-457 PIAHERVNS
+457 P

>member
-1 MKLSPWA
+1 MTLSPWA

-68 LWANKIGLSRVV
+68 LWANKIGLARVV
-80 VFAVAALALG
+80 IFAVVALALG
-90 SMVAGFAPNLA
+90 SLVAGFAPNLA

-108 VQGFAMGIDLVTMY
+108 IQGFAMGIDLVTMY

-134 AKAIGMLAAAWV
+134 AKALGMLAAAWV

-175 LIGPITL
+175 LIGPIL
-182 LIPELKKM
+182 LLVPELKKL
-190 PFVPTPVRTDAR
+190 PFVPSPLRTDAR
-202 LQITSVLIA
+202 LQITSALVA
-211 IGALSVF
+211 IGALSAF

-227 WSTGLIVTIF
+227 WSTYLVTAIF
-237 ITALAVTAWSTKA
+237 IVSLGVTAWSTRA
-250 LMPAGFLRMR
+250 LMPKGFLRMAP
-260 EGIPAVIGMR
+260 GIPAIVGMR
-270 GVIAGSFFA
+270 GVIAGAFFA

-290 IRGVSVALSGGV
+290 IRGTSVALSGGV

-327 QILFVGVILT
+327 QILFAGVLLT
-337 SLGIALTPVAVFMP
+337 SLGIALTPVAVFAP
-351 TSIFVSAIV
+351 IGITASALL

-371 MGLCFPTLGV
+371 MGICFPTLGV
-381 LLLDQS
+381 LMLDQS
-387 PEEEHARHSASL
+387 PDEEHARHSASL

-414 GSVLALAS
+414 GSVLAFAS
-422 VQQGIDSKTFVT
+422 VQQGIESKTFVT
-434 IWIFCVFVGLSALL
+434 IWVFCVFVGLSALL
-448 FIPGIQRKL
+448 FIPQIQRKATFR
-457 PIAHERVNS
+457 P

>member
-1 MKLSPWA
+1 MTLSPWA

-14 SIGIVALVSVF
+14 SIGIIALVSVF
-25 GFEGIAIGA
+25 GFEGIAVGA

-68 LWANKIGLSRVV
+68 LWANKIGLARVV
-80 VFAVAALALG
+80 IFAVAALAFG

-108 VQGFAMGIDLVTMY
+108 IQGFAMGIDLVTMY

-134 AKAIGMLAAAWV
+134 AKALGMLAAAWV
-146 VPGLIGPGLAGLLV
+146 VPGLIGPGIAGLLV
-160 EISSWRMTFW
+160 EVSSWRMTFW
-170 IVPIL
+170 IVPLL
-175 LIGPITL
+175 LIGPIIL
-182 LIPELKKM
+182 LIPELKKL
-190 PFVPTPVRTDAR
+190 PYVPSPIRTDAKI
-202 LQITSVLIA
+202 QITSVLIA

-227 WSTGLIVTIF
+227 WNTAAVIAIF
-237 ITALAVTAWSTKA
+237 VGSLAVAAWSTKA
-250 LMPAGFLRMR
+250 LMPPGFLRMAP
-260 EGIPAVIGMR
+260 GIPAIVGMR
-270 GVIAGSFFA
+270 GVVAGSFFA

-290 IRGVSVALSGGV
+290 IRGTSVALSGGV

-317 GSHKLKYSRQ
+317 GSHKLKLSRQ
-327 QILFVGVILT
+327 QVLLIGVLLT
-337 SLGIALTPVAVFMP
+337 SLGIALTPVAVFVP
-351 TSIFVSAIV
+351 TSIVVSAVV
-360 ASLVWGIAAFG
+360 ASVVWGIAAFG
-371 MGLCFPTLGV
+371 MGMVFPTLGV
-381 LLLDQS
+381 LMLDQS
-387 PEEEHARHSASL
+387 PDEEHARHSASL

-422 VQQGIDSKTFVT
+422 VRQGIESSNFIT

-448 FIPGIQRKL
+448 FIPQIQRKATIR
-457 PIAHERVNS
+457 P

>member
-1 MKLSPWA
+1 
-8 PEYRRL
+8 
-14 SIGIVALVSVF
+14 VF
-25 GFEGIAIGA
+25 GFEGIAVGA

-68 LWANKIGLSRVV
+68 LWANKIGLARVV
-80 VFAVAALALG
+80 IFAVAALAFG

-108 VQGFAMGIDLVTMY
+108 IQGFAMGIDLVTMY

-134 AKAIGMLAAAWV
+134 AKALGMLAAAWV
-146 VPGLIGPGLAGLLV
+146 VPGLIGPGIAGLLV
-160 EISSWRMTFW
+160 EVSSWRMTFW
-170 IVPIL
+170 IVPLL
-175 LIGPITL
+175 LIGPIIL
-182 LIPELKKM
+182 LIPELKKL
-190 PFVPTPVRTDAR
+190 PYVPSPIRTDAKI
-202 LQITSVLIA
+202 QITSVLIA

-227 WSTGLIVTIF
+227 WNTAAVIAIF
-237 ITALAVTAWSTKA
+237 VGSLAVAAWSTKA
-250 LMPAGFLRMR
+250 LMPPGFLRMAP
-260 EGIPAVIGMR
+260 GIPAIVGMR
-270 GVIAGSFFA
+270 GVVAGSFFA

-290 IRGVSVALSGGV
+290 IRGTSVALSGGV

-317 GSHKLKYSRQ
+317 GSHKLKLSRQ
-327 QILFVGVILT
+327 QVLLIGVLLT
-337 SLGIALTPVAVFMP
+337 SLGIALTPVAVFVP
-351 TSIFVSAIV
+351 TSIVVSAVV
-360 ASLVWGIAAFG
+360 ASVVWGIAAFG
-371 MGLCFPTLGV
+371 MGMVFPTLGV
-381 LLLDQS
+381 LMLDQS
-387 PEEEHARHSASL
+387 SDEEHARHSASL

-422 VQQGIDSKTFVT
+422 VRQGIESSTFVT

-448 FIPGIQRKL
+448 FIPQIQRKATIR
-457 PIAHERVNS
+457 P

>member
-1 MKLSPWA
+1 MTLSPWA

-25 GFEGIAIGA
+25 GFEGIAVGA

-68 LWANKIGLSRVV
+68 LWANKIGLARVV
-80 VFAVAALALG
+80 IFAVAALAFG

-108 VQGFAMGIDLVTMY
+108 IQGFAMGIDLVTMY

-134 AKAIGMLAAAWV
+134 AKALGMLAAAWV
-146 VPGLIGPGLAGLLV
+146 VPGLIGPGIAGLLV
-160 EISSWRMTFW
+160 EVSSWRMTFW
-170 IVPIL
+170 IVPLL

-182 LIPELKKM
+182 LIPELKKL
-190 PFVPTPVRTDAR
+190 PFVPSPVRTDAKI
-202 LQITSVLIA
+202 QITSVLIA
-211 IGALSVF
+211 IGALAVF

-227 WSTGLIVTIF
+227 WNTALVIAIF
-237 ITALAVTAWSTKA
+237 IGSLGVTAWSTKA
-250 LMPAGFLRMR
+250 LMPSGFLRMAP
-260 EGIPAVIGMR
+260 GIPAIVGMR
-270 GVIAGSFFA
+270 GVVAGSFFA

-290 IRGVSVALSGGV
+290 IRGTSVALSGGV

-327 QILFVGVILT
+327 QVLFVGVLLT
-337 SLGIALTPVAVFMP
+337 ALGIGLTPVAVFVP
-351 TSIFVSAIV
+351 SSIVVSAVV
-360 ASLVWGIAAFG
+360 ASVVWGIAAFG
-371 MGLCFPTLGV
+371 MGMVFPTLGV
-381 LLLDQS
+381 LMLDQS
-387 PEEEHARHSASL
+387 PDEEHARHSASL

-422 VQQGIDSKTFVT
+422 VRQGIESSTFVT

-448 FIPGIQRKL
+448 FIPQIQRKATIR
-457 PIAHERVNS
+457 P

>member
-1 MKLSPWA
+1 MTLSPWA

-68 LWANKIGLSRVV
+68 LWANKIGLARVV
-80 VFAVAALALG
+80 VFAVAALAMG

-108 VQGFAMGIDLVTMY
+108 IQGFAMGIDLVTMY

-134 AKAIGMLAAAWV
+134 AKALGMLAAAWV
-146 VPGLIGPGLAGLLV
+146 VPGLIGPGVAGLLV
-160 EISSWRMTFW
+160 EASSWRMTFW
-170 IVPIL
+170 IVPFL
-175 LIGPITL
+175 LIGPIML
-182 LIPELKKM
+182 LIPELKKL
-190 PFVPTPVRTDAR
+190 PFVPSPVRTDAR
-202 LQITSVLIA
+202 IQIVSVLIA

-227 WSTGLIVTIF
+227 WNAIVLVLIF
-237 ITALAVTAWSTKA
+237 AASLSVTAWSTKA
-250 LMPAGFLRMR
+250 LMPPGFLRMAP
-260 EGIPAVIGMR
+260 GIPAVVGMR

-290 IRGVSVALSGGV
+290 IRGTSVALSGGV

-327 QILFVGVILT
+327 QILFAGVLLT
-337 SLGIALTPVAVFMP
+337 SLGIALTPVAVFVP
-351 TSIFVSAIV
+351 TSITVAAVV
-360 ASLVWGIAAFG
+360 ASVVWGIAAFG
-371 MGLCFPTLGV
+371 MGMCFPTLGG
-381 LLLDQS
+381 LMLDQS
-387 PEEEHARHSASL
+387 PDEEHARHSASL

-422 VQQGIDSKTFVT
+422 VRQGIESSTFVT
-434 IWIFCVFVGLSALL
+434 IWIFCVIVGLSALF
-448 FIPGIQRKL
+448 FIPQIQRKATIR
-457 PIAHERVNS
+457 P